1 MAFVLKSGFSVRAPL
16 REAFS
21 GARNKALKLAAN
33 DGVYSAHLFLQ
44 PNVLVTPAGHLQRPE
59 GAGRR
64 GTAAAPS
71 RGWFIAPLLGLVVL
85 LAAGCSRQYYHA
97 QADKSVYGIL
107 GDKQRLL
114 TGGTNA
120 FTIDTAWSKRE
131 PKDIR
136 WEELFGH
143 SKGGG
148 GRRVVTIDEA
158 IRLAIEHNRQY
169 QFRKETLYLTALTLT
184 GERREFYKIPF
195 GTGNVGVAR
204 DADGDGRV
212 SGGAS
217 VGFDQ
222 LLQSGGSIS
231 ASLANDLLR
240 YFSGDPR
247 RSVSSVISLNFA
259 QPLLRGAGADIVAEN
274 LRQAERDVIYDL
286 RAFALFQQTFAL
298 DVVTTY
304 YRLLQRKDAVRNA
317 WNNFEKL
324 RKTRDLLEAQSMAER
339 RAKFEVDQARQQELQ
354 GKTAYIGAV
363 VAYQNAL
370 DQFKITLVLPLGV
383 DVALDDSALDD
394 LRHTGLLPV
403 ATDEEAAFAAAVDRK
418 LDILNAIDQLED
430 SKRKIVVA
438 ANRLRGNVTLVSGVS
453 LANDAVNYSKFDI
466 SQYRANAGLQL
477 DLPFERML
485 QRNAYRTT
493 LITFERTLRSLGQTL
508 DTSRD
513 SVRQGLRTLEQLQQN
528 YIIQTNALELANRRV
543 GVTDMLLQAGRAQ
556 TRDQLEAQT
565 AQLTAQNAVTAT
577 LVDHLTARLRFLVD
591 VGALQIDGEKWWVR
605 PQPVPLPAR
614 PLPVRPANISD
625 QAVASPDQVFGN

>member
-1 MAFVLKSGFSVRAPL
+1 
-16 REAFS
+16 
-21 GARNKALKLAAN
+21 
-33 DGVYSAHLFLQ
+33 
-44 PNVLVTPAGHLQRPE
+44 VT
-59 GAGRR
+59 
-64 GTAAAPS
+64 
-71 RGWFIAPLLGLVVL
+71 LLGALTVL
-85 LAAGCSRQYYHA
+85 LAAGCSRNYYHA

-120 FTIDTAWSKRE
+120 FTIDTAWSKRA

-143 SKGGG
+143 SKAGG

-158 IRLAIEHNRQY
+158 IKLAIEHNRQY

-204 DADGDGRV
+204 DSDGDGRV
-212 SGGAS
+212 GGGAS
-217 VGFDQ
+217 VGFNQ

-247 RSVSSVISLNFA
+247 RSVSSVVSLNFA

-286 RAFALFQQTFAL
+286 RSYALFQQTFAL

-403 ATDEEAAFAAAVDRK
+403 ATDEEAAFAATVERK
-418 LDILNAIDQLED
+418 LDILNSIDQLED

-438 ANRLRGNVTLVSGVS
+438 ANRLRGNVTLVTGAS
-453 LANDAVNYSKFDI
+453 LGNDAVNYSKFDI
-466 SQYRANAGLQL
+466 SQYRADAGLQL

-508 DTSRD
+508 DTARD

-605 PQPVPLPAR
+605 SQPVPLPAR
-614 PLPVRPANISD
+614 PLPARPANIGD

>member
-1 MAFVLKSGFSVRAPL
+1 MIRSD
-16 REAFS
+16 FS
-21 GARNKALKLAAN
+21 GAFEVPNNALKLAAK
-33 DGVYSAHLFLQ
+33 DGVYCAHLFLWL
-44 PNVLVTPAGHLQRPE
+44 NVLSARIKHALCPLGI
-59 GAGRR
+59 RR
-64 GTAAAPS
+64 LGIVAALS
-71 RGWFIAPLLGLVVL
+71 RKGLVVPVLGLVAL
-85 LAAGCSRQYYHA
+85 LLAGCSRKYYQA

-107 GDKQRLL
+107 GNKQRLL
-114 TGGTNA
+114 TGSTNA

-136 WEELFGH
+136 WEELYDH

-148 GRRVVTIDEA
+148 GRRVIGIDDA
-158 IRLAIEHNRQY
+158 LRLAIEQNRQY
-169 QFRKETLYLTALTLT
+169 QLRKETLYLTTLGLT

-204 DADGDGRV
+204 ERDGDGRV
-212 SGGAS
+212 NGGAT
-217 VGFDQ
+217 VGFNQ

-231 ASLANDLLR
+231 ASLANDMLR
-240 YFSGDPR
+240 YFTGDPR

-304 YRLLQRKDAVRNA
+304 YRLLQRRDAVRNA
-317 WNNFEKL
+317 WNNFERLKKL
-324 RKTRDLLEAQSMAER
+324 REMLEAQSMAER

-354 GKTAYIGAV
+354 GKTAYISSV
-363 VAYQNAL
+363 VAYQNAV

-383 DVALDDSALDD
+383 EVALDDSPLED
-394 LRHTGLLPV
+394 LRQTGLVPV
-403 ATDEEAAFAAAVDRK
+403 ATDEEAAYAAAVERK
-418 LDILNAIDQLED
+418 MDILNEIDRLED
-430 SKRKIVVA
+430 SKRKIAVA

-485 QRNAYRTT
+485 QRNAYRAT

-508 DTSRD
+508 DSARD

-543 GVTDMLLQAGRAQ
+543 AVTDMLLQAGRAQ

-565 AQLTAQNAVTAT
+565 AQLTAQNAVTQT

-591 VGALQIDGEKWWVR
+591 VGSLQIDGDKWWLR
-605 PQPVPLPAR
+605 EQPVPLPTR
-614 PLPVRPANISD
+614 PLPVRPANLSD
-625 QAVASPDQVFGN
+625 QAVASPEKVFGN